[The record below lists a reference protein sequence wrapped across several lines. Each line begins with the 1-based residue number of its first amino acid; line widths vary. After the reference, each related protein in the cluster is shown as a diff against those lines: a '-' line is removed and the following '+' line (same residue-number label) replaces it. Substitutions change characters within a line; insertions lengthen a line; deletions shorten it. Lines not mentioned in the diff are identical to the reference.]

1 MDMERED
8 EFQEEEGDYKQ
19 FEGEEEE
26 DEDEEEEFEDYESEE
41 EQRSEETSQTKK
53 GKKKRKRKRK
63 SNKPLGHRRNIKSK
77 YDGIDDLNPEALLA
91 QTEELER
98 IKRLEQLQQQSDI
111 VSRDQSRDHS
121 TVSTSDSKSPS
132 NDVERYTCIWF
143 CDICDHI
150 VAHLYSN

>member
-8 EFQEEEGDYKQ
+8 GFQEEEGDYKQ
-19 FEGEEEE
+19 FEGEEDE
-26 DEDEEEEFEDYESEE
+26 DEEEEEEFEDYESEE

-53 GKKKRKRKRK
+53 EKKKRKRKRK

-77 YDGIDDLNPEALLA
+77 YDGIEDLNPEALLA
-91 QTEELER
+91 QNEELER

-111 VSRDQSRDHS
+111 SRDQSHDHS

-132 NDVERYTCIWF
+132 NDMERYAHIRF